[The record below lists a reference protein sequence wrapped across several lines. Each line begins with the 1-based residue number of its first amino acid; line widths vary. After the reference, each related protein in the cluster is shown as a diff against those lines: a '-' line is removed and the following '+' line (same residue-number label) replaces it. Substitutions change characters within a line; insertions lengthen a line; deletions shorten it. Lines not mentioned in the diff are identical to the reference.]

1 MIFSNGRIGL
11 VQVPDLTEL
20 LEQFEPA
27 AVAVDATRCLNRR
40 HKDVGCQRCLA
51 CPTGAITADDPI
63 TITLDARRCVGCGLC
78 ASACPV
84 QAFRLGGPTQRDI
97 LRSIGEAPVGTLEFA
112 CQRKSDPGFTR
123 CRAVAVIL
131 LPCLARLSVA
141 TLAAAAARGAV
152 WLDDEGCRDC
162 PLGNVRY
169 HYLGLVTAVNRALGL
184 SGAAAIHTYRLRQEG
199 LASSAATALVLDPER
214 PAYSRRDFFSALR
227 REAAKGL
234 LGILS
239 RPEDASARAAGALGR
254 EERAFLVSLLMEAFF
269 AGKEPD
275 LSGLPFGSLAVS
287 TQCEACG
294 LCAKQCPTGALGL
307 KKGARHFVLSFTAA
321 ECLGTACRACQLIC
335 PAGAAKVASPAEA
348 RELQPGTTVPL
359 LSGKLADCAVCGEKF
374 AHREGEG
381 LCHICRQSA
390 RPAD

>member
-1 MIFSNGRIGL
+1 L

-27 AVAVDATRCLNRR
+27 AVAVEATRCLNRR

-51 CPTGAITADDPI
+51 CPTGAITAGDP
-63 TITLDARRCVGCGLC
+63 ITLDAGRCVGCGLC

-97 LRSIGEAPVGTLEFA
+97 LRSIGEAPAGTLEFA

-123 CRAVAVIL
+123 CRAAAVIL

-152 WLDDEGCRDC
+152 WLDDEGCQDC
-162 PLGNVRY
+162 PLGSVRY
-169 HYLGLVTAVNRALGL
+169 HYLDSVSAVNRALGL
-184 SGAAAIHTYRLRQEG
+184 SGATAIHTYRLRQEG

-214 PAYSRRDFFSALR
+214 PAYSRRDFFGALR

-239 RPEDASARAAGALGR
+239 RPGEASARAAWAPGR
-254 EERAFLVSLLMEAFF
+254 EARAFLMSLLVELTAKGVD
-269 AGKEPD
+269 ARD

-307 KKGARHFVLSFTAA
+307 KKDARHFVLSFTAV
-321 ECLGTACRACQLIC
+321 ECLGTACQVCQLIC
-335 PAGAAKVASPAEA
+335 PAGAAKISSLAEV

-359 LSGKLADCAVCGEKF
+359 LSGKLADCVVCGERF
-374 AHREGEG
+374 AHREGEV

-390 RPAD
+390 RPVD